1 MLPSVT
7 VVKEG
12 RMVVRVVR
20 VMRMVVRVMRMVDGG
35 GLQRV

>member
-12 RMVVRVVR
+12 RMVARVV
-20 VMRMVVRVMRMVDGG
+20 RMVVRVMRMVAASSECS
-35 GLQRV
+35 L

>member
-12 RMVVRVVR
+12 RMEVRVVR
-20 VMRMVVRVMRMVDGG
+20 VMRMVAASSECS
-35 GLQRV
+35 L